1 MFGNA
6 LAGSILMFLVYWGTG
21 LLSNAVFSFITPS
34 AFNVF
39 GVIIAPA
46 LHAYFD
52 VFGALIQTL
61 IFVLL
66 SMLLIAKEIPAPVN
80 REIRSKVSK

>member
-1 MFGNA
+1 MIIMV
-6 LAGSILMFLVYWGTG
+6 LLVYWGTG
-21 LLSNAVFSFITPS
+21 LLSNALFSFITPS
-34 AFNVF
+34 AFNIF

-52 VFGALIQTL
+52 VFGSFIQTL

-80 REIRSKVSK
+80 REIKIKQVK